1 MKLEPIKKAKLPK
14 YAAAL
19 AAAGLCA
26 EGVTELGGVCYL
38 ERGYERFEQVLSML
52 GADVKKV

>member
-1 MKLEPIKKAKLPK
+1 MEMNTTRRMFLGG
-14 YAAAL
+14 AAAL
-19 AAAGLCA
+19 AVAGLCT

-38 ERGYERFEQVLSML
+38 ERGYERFEEVLSSL